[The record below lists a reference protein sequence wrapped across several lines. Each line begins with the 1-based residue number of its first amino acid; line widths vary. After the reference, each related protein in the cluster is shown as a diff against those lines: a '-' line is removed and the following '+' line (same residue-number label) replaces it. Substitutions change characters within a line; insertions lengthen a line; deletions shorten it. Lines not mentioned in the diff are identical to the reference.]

1 MTENILNCVM
11 EIAKRMIEVGAEIH
25 RVEDSVGR
33 ICKAYGAKHADIY
46 ATISNIV
53 VSVETAEGVVLTQSR
68 RIKKS
73 GTDIESLDRL
83 NSLVRRMTE
92 RCPDA
97 EEVREELEKIKKTP
111 NYPAWVGIAFYGV
124 IAGAFCVFFGGRT
137 FAEIIIALFIGVL
150 VGIVAKL
157 NERFKVNKLLGR
169 FLCSFTACCLGFMF
183 VKMRVILTADNVII
197 GNIMSLIPGVGL
209 TNSLRDLF
217 TGDSVTG
224 ALRSIEAILLA
235 LAIASGYILT
245 VYLFGGAV

>member
-1 MTENILNCVM
+1 MTERLLNCVM

-33 ICKAYGAKHADIY
+33 ICKAYGASRADIY
-46 ATISNIV
+46 ATTSNMI
-53 VSVETAEGVVLTQSR
+53 VSVETAEGAVLTQSR
-68 RIKKS
+68 RIKKT
-73 GTDIESLDRL
+73 GTDIERLDRL

-92 RCPDA
+92 SCPEA
-97 EEVREELEKIKKTP
+97 QEVKQELEKMRDTP
-111 NYPAWVGIAFYGV
+111 AYPAWVSIAFYGV

-157 NERFKVNKLLGR
+157 NERFRVNKLLGR
-169 FLCSFTACCLGFMF
+169 FLCSFTACCLAFVF
-183 VKMRVILTADNVII
+183 VKTGVILTADNVII

-245 VYLFGGAV
+245 VYLFGGAM